1 MPRPG
6 FWPLSLPFLGELSS
20 HELRWEK
27 KSPMPRHEGEI
38 GISALVANEIR
49 LGGFLEV
56 AVDDTDDAT
65 DPANA

>member
-1 MPRPG
+1 
-6 FWPLSLPFLGELSS
+6 
-20 HELRWEK
+20 
-27 KSPMPRHEGEI
+27 MPRHEGEI

-49 LGGFLEV
+49 LGGFLKV